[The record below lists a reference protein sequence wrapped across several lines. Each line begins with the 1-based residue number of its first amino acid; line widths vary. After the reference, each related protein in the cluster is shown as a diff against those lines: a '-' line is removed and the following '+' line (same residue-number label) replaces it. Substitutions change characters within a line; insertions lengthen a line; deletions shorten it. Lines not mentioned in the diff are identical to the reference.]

1 MSDLSEQSP
10 VHMSARTMC
19 TLHSKELAL
28 VVARPYVWSRGWA
41 HRATLKRCSGRRDL
55 VEACDGYVV
64 EGGGDCKR
72 RWQCGGWRRGSGREA
87 CRRRGLGEY
96 RPRRSRARSVGE
108 RRSYIRTSAAGVR
121 ACRKRM
127 CGVCTVLRCRGD
139 VRALRPPGTTVRN
152 CSRGL
157 CHRSP
162 GRARAVTLHSFT
174 SRTLQPYTQY
184 Q

>member
-10 VHMSARTMC
+10 VHMSAYTCAVSTAR
-19 TLHSKELAL
+19 SWRWWRS
-28 VVARPYVWSRGWA
+28 RPYVWSRGWA

-64 EGGGDCKR
+64 EGGGDCEW

-127 CGVCTVLRCRGD
+127 CGGCTVLRCRGD
-139 VRALRPPGTTVRN
+139 VRALRPPGTTARN

-174 SRTLQPYTQY
+174 PAHGSLY